1 MALIAELDFMPQK
14 LNTNLTVR
22 GEHNLDV
29 YVSDRTLKFFSDQIL
44 GKNLNKTSWISG
56 LPCRNL
62 MTTISRRFFILYGR
76 A

>member
-14 LNTNLTVR
+14 LNTNFTVL

-29 YVSDRTLKFFSDQIL
+29 YVIDRTLKLLSDQIL
-44 GKNLNKTSWISG
+44 DKNFNETSWFSG
-56 LPCRNL
+56 LPCRVL
-62 MTTISRRFFILYGR
+62 LTTISRRFFSLYGR